1 MLGVRYPIM
10 PLEKTLRFDCPM
22 SSPQM
27 IRMFG
32 LLVFAIVGSFPW
44 CSRSTNVACPLLLPC
59 HHHPGL
65 RFFFLFAVVEDGSRS
80 APSKPMFFSRR
91 NRVMP
96 TSGHGPTIG
105 TLPVLQ
111 RTATAY
117 HHDWF
122 ETTGFDPDGMV
133 MEPSPPLLGESAYDG
148 GTA

>member
-1 MLGVRYPIM
+1 MWRVLSYYR
-10 PLEKTLRFDCPM
+10 
-22 SSPQM
+22 
-27 IRMFG
+27 
-32 LLVFAIVGSFPW
+32 AITILASV
-44 CSRSTNVACPLLLPC
+44 
-59 HHHPGL
+59 
-65 RFFFLFAVVEDGSRS
+65 FFLYAVVEDDSRS

-91 NRVMP
+91 HRVMP

-133 MEPSPPLLGESAYDG
+133 MESSPPLLGESVYDG
-148 GTA
+148 GNAWRSIACSSGKSRSSASRTSVTPHAVGWGSCA